1 MTNLP
6 VMRVL
11 TVVILVALAGCGGA
25 GFDAVVGPDQAAAET
40 AESPTPSPDAV
51 ESPNGTLEV
60 HFINVGQGASTLVVG
75 PSNETMLI
83 DSGDWSDDGEDV
95 LSYLEERGIDRIDYL
110 VTTHAD
116 ADHIGGHAA
125 VIEHFETEGE
135 GVGAV
140 YDPGITSSSQTYGD
154 YLDAVEEH
162 DVTLYET
169 RAGDTIPFEGVE
181 TTVLL
186 PPEEY
191 VANGDRNENSI
202 AVHLGFG
209 ASSFLLPGDTED
221 AGEEYLVDEYGAS
234 LNATVLQAGHHG
246 SRSSSSDAFLDESQP
261 RIALITSG
269 YDSQYGHP
277 HEEVLQRFADRGVET
292 YWTATH
298 GNVRMTSNGS
308 AVTVATQRAAPTDP
322 LELREGDAVEPGSTD
337 DLQVRTV
344 LDVSGGTTSPVATDG
359 GTTPTTESATT
370 ESQTATE
377 SPSDSSGSDE
387 GEAGA
392 LSVATIHEDAAGD
405 EYENLNDE
413 YVVFENTGE
422 AALDLS
428 GWTVRDEADH
438 TYTFPEGVTLDV
450 GAQVTLRTGSG
461 TDDDADLYWG
471 ADAPVWNNGGDTVV
485 VQDDDGATVLE
496 EEY

>member
-1 MTNLP
+1 MTRLP
-6 VMRVL
+6 VIRVL

-25 GFDAVVGPDQAAAET
+25 GFDAVTGPDRAAAET
-40 AESPTPSPDAV
+40 AESPTPSVAT
-51 ESPNGTLEV
+51 SAAANGTLEV
-60 HFINVGQGASTLVVG
+60 HYINVGQGASTLVVG

-83 DSGDWSDDGEDV
+83 DTGDWSDDGEQV
-95 LSYLEERGIDRIDYL
+95 LSYLDERGIERIDYL

-125 VIEHFETEGE
+125 VIEHFETKGD

-140 YDPGITSSSQTYGD
+140 YDPGIASSSQTYGN
-154 YLDAVEEH
+154 YLDAIEEH

-181 TTVLL
+181 TTVLM

-191 VANGDRNENSI
+191 LADGDRNENSVV
-202 AVHLGFG
+202 VHLGFG
-209 ASSFLLPGDTED
+209 ASTFLLPGDTED
-221 AGEEYLVDEYGAS
+221 AGEEYLLDEYGAS

-246 SRSSSSDAFLDESQP
+246 SRSSSSDAFLEASQP
-261 RIALITSG
+261 RIALISSG

-277 HEEVLQRFADRGVET
+277 HEEVLQRFSDRSVET

-308 AVTVATQRAAPTDP
+308 AVTVATQRDAPTDP

-337 DLQVRTV
+337 DLQLRTV
-344 LDVSGGTTSPVATDG
+344 IDVSGGTTSAVAPDG
-359 GTTPTTESATT
+359 GTTPAQS
-370 ESQTATE
+370 SATE
-377 SPSDSSGSDE
+377 SPTDSSGSDD
-387 GEAGA
+387 GAGA
-392 LSVATIHEDAAGD
+392 LSVATVHADAAGD
-405 EYENLNDE
+405 EYDNLDDE
-413 YVVFENTGE
+413 YVVFENTGD

-428 GWTVRDEADH
+428 GWTVSDEADH
-438 TYTFPEGVTLDV
+438 TYTFPEGVTLDP

-461 TDDDADLYWG
+461 TDSDTDLYWG

-485 VQDDDGATVLE
+485 VRDGDGETVLE